1 MPIIIGG
8 KVIDPSQIAQE
19 KPPVQQQTIQRAVDT
34 SNEFSTPPKRV
45 VFEKKKTPKITDGN
59 TLIVNGKAK
68 TIGRKS
74 QYLLDMMI
82 IDDE

>member
-1 MPIIIGG
+1 MPIKIGG
-8 KVIDPSQIAQE
+8 KMINQSTVVQE
-19 KPPVQQQTIQRAVDT
+19 QPPVPQAQPPVNIVD
-34 SNEFSTPPKRV
+34 EFPSPPKRV
-45 VFEKKKTPKITDGN
+45 VFDRNPTPKITDGN

-68 TIGRKS
+68 TIGTKS

>member
-1 MPIIIGG
+1 MALIIGG
-8 KVIDPSQIAQE
+8 KKINPSQMAQE
-19 KPPVQQQTIQRAVDT
+19 KTPVPPKAVNIE
-34 SNEFSTPPKRV
+34 NEFPSPPKRV
-45 VFEKKKTPKITDGN
+45 VFDRKKAPKITDGN